1 MHLKEEL
8 DRVPEMPKG
17 IGDECVK
24 VGWEAR
30 QRNPPKYYG
39 MGGALHFQGSHPKR
53 AAIALLK

>member
-17 IGDECVK
+17 VGDKSVK

-39 MGGALHFQGSHPKR
+39 MGGALHLISVPSKY
-53 AAIALLK
+53 LLI